1 MPNWCDFTMKI
12 RGTKENCLE
21 WFSRM
26 SDYEKDH
33 HFYRMDAEILDE
45 EETERDYVMFL
56 YGTCAWSLES
66 CCRAS
71 GYSEGVDLFEVNSRE
86 LELEMEAWSTEPGIG
101 FQEHYI
107 YKNGECLADE
117 CRDYIEIYYDE
128 DEYETFDDFLKEYKI
143 EEFDEENLTDN
154 YYCIGFFEDYGVF
167 SI

>member
-45 EETERDYVMFL
+45 EETEGDYAMIL
-56 YGTCAWSLES
+56 GGCCAWSLES